1 VHRGGWASPR
11 VNRHGNEY
19 TSRDLEDLAGFRD
32 YLFRL
37 GIDIS
42 GHSRW
47 GARGSAVDSGGGAL
61 LCRGSGSLWLY
72 DGVGRAL
79 TELAPME
86 VGIFTG
92 DHHLR
97 VRLRAVVLG
106 RAAGAFR

>member
-1 VHRGGWASPR
+1 MASR
-11 VNRHGNEY
+11 RADFAARDCHGNKY
-19 TSRDLEDLAGFRD
+19 ASLDLEDAAGFRD

-42 GHSRW
+42 RHSGWRS
-47 GARGSAVDSGGGAL
+47 RSSAVDSGGDAL

-72 DGVGRAL
+72 DGTRRAL
-79 TELAPME
+79 TEPAPME

-97 VRLRAVVLG
+97 LRLRTVVLG
-106 RAAGAFR
+106 